1 MRDKNPLHP
10 LHPSRRTLL
19 QAAALATL
27 ALSHA
32 ARSQPNWPSRT
43 VKVVVPFP
51 PGGTTDYVTR
61 IVTSEIGKTL
71 GQTVFIENKPG
82 AGTVIGVDAVAK
94 SAPDGYSLV
103 CVAGSFCANATL
115 VKKLPYDSFRD
126 LRPVALMG
134 VSEHA
139 LVAHPSTGLKTVAE
153 LNTRAR
159 AKPGTV
165 SYASFGNGTAPHLS
179 GEMLKA
185 QMGIDILHVPYK
197 GQGPAL
203 TDLLGGQVD
212 LMFGSWLEVRD
223 HVRAGKLNVLGMATK
238 KRSEFAPEVPT
249 LAEQGVPIESNTWAG
264 LLAPAATPDAV
275 VARLNTE
282 INKALALPSVV
293 AAFKKNSVEPLPG
306 SIDQFRDYMRAETA
320 RFEKIIRQANITTE
334 V

>member
-1 MRDKNPLHP
+1 MHDDNLPTIA
-10 LHPSRRTLL
+10 SRRAVL
-19 QAAALATL
+19 QAAGLSALAL
-27 ALSHA
+27 AGGVRA
-32 ARSQPNWPSRT
+32 QPAWPAKSL
-43 VKVVVPFP
+43 KVVVPFP

-61 IVTSEIGKTL
+61 LVSIELAKTL
-71 GQTVFIENKPG
+71 GQPVVIENKPG

-94 SAPDGYSLV
+94 SAPDGYTMG

-139 LVAHPSTGLKTVAE
+139 LVAHPSTGIKTLEDV
-153 LNTRAR
+153 RAHVR
-159 AKPGTV
+159 AKPGSV
-165 SYASFGNGTAPHLS
+165 SYASFGNGTAPHLA

-185 QMGIDILHVPYK
+185 QMGVEILHVPYK

-212 LMFGSWLEVRD
+212 MMFGSWLEVRD
-223 HVRAGKLNVLGMATK
+223 HVRSGKLNVVGMATL
-238 KRSEFAPEVPT
+238 KRSQFAPEVPT

-264 LLAPAATPDAV
+264 LLAPAATPTDV
-275 VARLNTE
+275 VVRVNAEVNR
-282 INKALALPSVV
+282 ALAQPSLV
-293 AAFKKNSVEPLPG
+293 AAFQKNSVAPLPG
-306 SIDQFRDYMRAETA
+306 SIEQFAAYMKAETA

-334 V
+334 G